1 MQKSQENQ
9 NKKEI
14 VEINTSPNQKVKISK
29 EKQYFV

>member
-14 VEINTSPNQKVKISK
+14 VEINTLSNQKVKISK